1 MMKNKNEYEIY
12 TIIHSN
18 CSLGIADS
26 QLRQRSPLSYRS
38 GKKGVVIDIVRAP
51 DSDGVLSA
59 GVTDGDYKVSVSIPK
74 QQGDYS
80 MLDYAQLLC
89 VFTDVDGKTT
99 SKVIVDNIKEFPKD
113 ISIDI
118 ASVYQQFG
126 KEAPTL
132 GEIVYFTTN
141 AVLKDGYTVYGWT
154 EYSDFNNKLF
164 TGWEV
169 DGRAYSY
176 NVRYPVACQLVLEE
190 FVGPV
195 VLNDFYDE
203 YRAEIVKTSDT
214 ELEIHGVA
222 EGEDPDGILKLTIDT
237 STHTV
242 KVAKQ
247 IVAHGFVP
255 WIGYNNLAYQAT
267 GTIDACKGTI
277 TLNGPLTV
285 DEGSFSDQQMIIST
299 NYSTNY

>member
-1 MMKNKNEYEIY
+1 MEN
-12 TIIHSN
+12 
-18 CSLGIADS
+18 
-26 QLRQRSPLSYRS
+26 
-38 GKKGVVIDIVRAP
+38 
-51 DSDGVLSA
+51 
-59 GVTDGDYKVSVSIPK
+59 
-74 QQGDYS
+74 
-80 MLDYAQLLC
+80 
-89 VFTDVDGKTT
+89 T

-195 VLNDFYDE
+195 VLMIFMMSIGQKSLKHRIRNWRYME
-203 YRAEIVKTSDT
+203 SLKVK
-214 ELEIHGVA
+214 
-222 EGEDPDGILKLTIDT
+222 ILMA
-237 STHTV
+237 S
-242 KVAKQ
+242 
-247 IVAHGFVP
+247 
-255 WIGYNNLAYQAT
+255 
-267 GTIDACKGTI
+267 
-277 TLNGPLTV
+277 
-285 DEGSFSDQQMIIST
+285 
-299 NYSTNY
+299 